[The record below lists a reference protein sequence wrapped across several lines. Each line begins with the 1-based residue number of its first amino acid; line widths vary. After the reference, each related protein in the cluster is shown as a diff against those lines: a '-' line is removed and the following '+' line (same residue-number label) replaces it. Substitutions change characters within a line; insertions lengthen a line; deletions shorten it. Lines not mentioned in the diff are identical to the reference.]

1 VVQQATEIV
10 GENVWFSENFN
21 NYVYNLSVL
30 PYDHHE
36 LAGMVAPRGLISYEN
51 TDFEWLSP
59 LSSYGC
65 MTAVGRPSSLFLL
78 LSFQPHYP
86 SLPHRT
92 SKVKR
97 SHQSNPSIPHQAHT
111 IYTAM
116 GVPNNHGFVEVGN
129 HSHCFFPPALENSLF
144 AFFDKFLLD
153 EQNVDTDYFST
164 NGLFNGTVWDPNYW
178 YVLSRCVEEGS
189 GVG

>member
-65 MTAVGRPSSLFLL
+65 MTAVSRACLL
-78 LSFQPHYP
+78 ILHYA
-86 SLPHRT
+86 T
-92 SKVKR
+92 SRKR
-97 SHQSNPSIPHQAHT
+97 
-111 IYTAM
+111 Y
-116 GVPNNHGFVEVGN
+116 
-129 HSHCFFPPALENSLF
+129 
-144 AFFDKFLLD
+144 
-153 EQNVDTDYFST
+153 
-164 NGLFNGTVWDPNYW
+164 
-178 YVLSRCVEEGS
+178 
-189 GVG
+189 

>member
-65 MTAVGRPSSLFLL
+65 MTAVSRALPFHR
-78 LSFQPHYP
+78 LSPP
-86 SLPHRT
+86 MSTT
-92 SKVKR
+92 SHFT
-97 SHQSNPSIPHQAHT
+97 SA
-111 IYTAM
+111 
-116 GVPNNHGFVEVGN
+116 
-129 HSHCFFPPALENSLF
+129 
-144 AFFDKFLLD
+144 
-153 EQNVDTDYFST
+153 T
-164 NGLFNGTVWDPNYW
+164 NLTTPT
-178 YVLSRCVEEGS
+178 S
-189 GVG
+189 